1 MNEPE
6 AAISPARPERKATLR
21 LGQNGL
27 NIILTVVILCIAL
40 PLLFIGYRVALNFK
54 SKRDITLAESNLH
67 GLYQA
72 LYHYSL
78 DWDGKL
84 PPAESWT
91 DDAAGYLPSASG
103 IAGGKESYLQGPGD
117 GDAIR
122 YEYND
127 LAAGFD
133 MQDERERKA
142 DPKDLVLLIE
152 RPGAKPNTHV
162 AIPYQGNAQSESA
175 LFKLLTFPHYSDD
188 PDNATTVILYASGA
202 VSVRTRKDFRAD

>member
-6 AAISPARPERKATLR
+6 APVMPARPERKATLKF
-21 LGQNGL
+21 GQHGL
-27 NIILTVVILCIAL
+27 NVILTIVILCIAL
-40 PLLFIGYRVALNFK
+40 PLLFVGYHVALNFK
-54 SKRDITLAESNLH
+54 AKRDITVAESNLH

-84 PPAESWT
+84 PPAEFWT

-103 IAGGKESYLQGPGD
+103 ISGGKLSYLQGPGD

-122 YEYND
+122 YEYNE
-127 LAAGFD
+127 LASGFN
-133 MQDERERKA
+133 MQDERDRKM
-142 DPKDLVLLIE
+142 DPSDLVLLIE
-152 RPGAKPNTHV
+152 RPGVEKNARV
-162 AIPYQGNAQSESA
+162 SIPRQGNSQAESA

-188 PDNATTVILYASGA
+188 PDNATTVILYASGT
-202 VSVRTRKDFRAD
+202 VSVRTRKDFRGN